1 MRDVYLRSLAIKG
14 GGLRGEGQRDAAS
27 PVADRRICAA
37 VGLAKTMKNHWFF
50 NVFSIFCHLVSKMR
64 QDVAKMRQERP
75 KMSQERRKLSQ
86 DRLQDGPRE
95 GQDRDKLGQDAA
107 KMAQDGT
114 KSLDFGGFWLTLKP

>member
-1 MRDVYLRSLAIKG
+1 MLSVSLLI
-14 GGLRGEGQRDAAS
+14 Q
-27 PVADRRICAA
+27 VCAA
-37 VGLAKTMKNHWFF
+37 VGLAKTMKNRWFF

-95 GQDRDKLGQDAA
+95 CQDRAKLGQDAA
-107 KMAQDGT
+107 KMAQDGAR
-114 KSLDFGGFWLTLKP
+114 SLAHLRIGTLKN

>member
-1 MRDVYLRSLAIKG
+1 MSLAIKG
-14 GGLRGEGQRDAAS
+14 GGLRGEGQRGCAR
-27 PVADRRICAA
+27 PVADRRIRAA
-37 VGLAKTMKNHWFF
+37 ISFAKTNKIHWFF

-95 GQDRDKLGQDAA
+95 GQDRAKLGQDAA
-107 KMAQDGT
+107 KMAQDGAR
-114 KSLDFGGFWLTLKP
+114 SLADLRIRTPKNQ

>member
-1 MRDVYLRSLAIKG
+1 MSLAIKG
-14 GGLRGEGQRDAAS
+14 VGLRGEGQRGCART
-27 PVADRRICAA
+27 VADRRIRAA
-37 VGLAKTMKNHWFF
+37 IFFAKTNKIHWFF

-95 GQDRDKLGQDAA
+95 GQDRDNLGQDAA
-107 KMAQDGT
+107 NVAQDGT

>member
-1 MRDVYLRSLAIKG
+1 MLSVSLLI
-14 GGLRGEGQRDAAS
+14 QVWAAFG
-27 PVADRRICAA
+27 P
-37 VGLAKTMKNHWFF
+37 AKTMKNLWFF

-95 GQDRDKLGQDAA
+95 CQDRAKLGQDAA
-107 KMAQDGT
+107 KMSQDGA
-114 KSLDFGGFWLTLKP
+114 KSPDVDGFWLSLEP

>member
-1 MRDVYLRSLAIKG
+1 MSLAIKG
-14 GGLRGEGQRDAAS
+14 GGLRGEGQRDCA
-27 PVADRRICAA
+27 RLLRI
-37 VGLAKTMKNHWFF
+37 GGFGRPFSSQKQIKSIGFF
-50 NVFSIFCHLVSKMR
+50 MFFHFCCHLGSKMR

-107 KMAQDGT
+107 NVAQDGT
-114 KSLDFGGFWLTLKP
+114 KSLDFGSFWLTLKQ